1 MKKMHVSQILVIIFA
16 LLVCISTVLPAV
28 NLLGITANL
37 LESES
42 GVGSGVILI
51 GLAALTIVTT
61 IFKKRIP
68 ALILAGLNL
77 SLAIYQYSSL
87 GEFKEFV
94 AYGFYLLLA
103 SSVLLFA
110 ATIFMFIKLPKAVNN
125 KLG

>member
-61 IFKKRIP
+61 IFKKKIL

-110 ATIFMFIKLPKAVNN
+110 ATIFMAIKLPKT
-125 KLG
+125 LR

>member
-37 LESES
+37 LESEN

-51 GLAALTIVTT
+51 GLAVLTIVTT
-61 IFKKRIP
+61 IFKKKIL

-110 ATIFMFIKLPKAVNN
+110 ATIFMAIKLPKT
-125 KLG
+125 LR

>member
-28 NLLGITANL
+28 ELFGISANL

-42 GVGSGVILI
+42 GVGPGVILI
-51 GLAALTIVTT
+51 CLAVLTIVTT

-68 ALILAGLNL
+68 ALIFAGLNL
-77 SLAIYQYSSL
+77 SLAIYRYSSL

-94 AYGFYLLLA
+94 TYGFYLLLA

-110 ATIFMFIKLPKAVNN
+110 ATIFMFVKLPKAVN
-125 KLG
+125 